1 MDIMIETIKKL
12 NKKITP
18 VSLITFCPLPDK
30 YGIDIKNI
38 PHPDATDAKPINKGL
53 FFARPTKGRKTI
65 KQIWLISF
73 PEYIHA
79 ISAEFTP
86 NCFSMVDRTTVRYEN
101 VILWDIP
108 INT

>member
-1 MDIMIETIKKL
+1 MIEKITKR
-12 NKKITP
+12 NKKVIP

-38 PHPDATDAKPINKGL
+38 PHPDATDARPINKGL
-53 FFARPTKGRKTI
+53 FFARPTNGRKTI

-101 VILWDIP
+101 VIL
-108 INT
+108 